1 MALQGQ
7 IVEALEVRRGYVYF
21 WRRHDGGLAK
31 GLVFFVS
38 LLFVLDEIYE
48 VFYGI
53 LMVGFQEIF
62 YREFEVF

>member
-1 MALQGQ
+1 M
-7 IVEALEVRRGYVYF
+7 RRGYVYF